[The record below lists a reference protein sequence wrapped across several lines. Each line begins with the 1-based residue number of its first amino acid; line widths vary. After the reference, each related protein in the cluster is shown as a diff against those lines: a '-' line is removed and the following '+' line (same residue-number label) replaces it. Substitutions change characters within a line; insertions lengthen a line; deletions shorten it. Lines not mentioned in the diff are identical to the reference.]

1 MVINFQVQ
9 GLKKLERKL
18 KAAQDIMRSLK
29 PYWQQ
34 VGMYIQRQTIKERFE
49 KEQSPSG
56 EKWKPLSDMTIA
68 IRRKKHPTGD
78 MRILQD
84 SGELRR
90 ILAKPVAVEAGNSYV
105 IFGTKLKYACIHQ
118 FGGSINVSKKQR
130 RVLYRK
136 GFRVGR
142 TIKIPARPFL
152 GITDSEVQHIK
163 SMFTSY
169 IKRRILGGG

>member
-56 EKWKPLSDMTIA
+56 EKWKPLSDMTKT
-68 IRRKKHPTGD
+68 IRSKKHPTGD

-84 SGELRR
+84 NGNLRES
-90 ILAKPVAVEAGNSYV
+90 IQYEAGNNYV
-105 IFGTKLKYACIHQ
+105 KVGSVLKYARIHQ
-118 FGGSINVSKKQR
+118 FGGTINVSNKQR

-152 GITDSEVQHIK
+152 GITASELKHIK
-163 SMFTSY
+163 SMFRNY
-169 IKRRILGGG
+169 IKRRILGGGSHL

>member
-18 KAAQDIMRSLK
+18 KAAQDMMRSLK

-68 IRRKKHPTGD
+68 IRRKKHPTGN
-78 MRILQD
+78 MKILKD
-84 SGELRR
+84 NGELRR
-90 ILAKPVAVEAGNSYV
+90 SIHYEAGNNYV
-105 IFGTKLKYACIHQ
+105 KVGSVLKYARIHQ
-118 FGGSINVSKKQR
+118 FGGSINVSNKQR

-142 TIKIPARPFL
+142 TITIPARPFL
-152 GITDSEVQHIK
+152 GITDSEVKHIK
-163 SMFTSY
+163 SMFKSY
-169 IKRRILGGG
+169 IKRHITGGG

>member
-9 GLKKLERKL
+9 GLKKIERKL
-18 KAAQDIMRSLK
+18 KAAQDMMRSLK

-68 IRRKKHPTGD
+68 IRRKKHPTGN
-78 MRILQD
+78 MKILQD
-84 SGELRR
+84 NGELRR
-90 ILAKPVAVEAGNSYV
+90 SIHYEAGNNYV
-105 IFGTKLKYACIHQ
+105 KVGSVLKYARIHQ
-118 FGGSINVSKKQR
+118 FGGTINVSKKQR
-130 RVLYRK
+130 GYLHHK
-136 GFRVGR
+136 GFHVGR

-152 GITDSEVQHIK
+152 GISQSEVQHIK
-163 SMFTSY
+163 SIFRAY
-169 IKRRILGGG
+169 VKRHILGGG